1 MTRGISITLAL
12 SLILVFFIGGVS
24 ATAIYDSAT
33 NTIYVFGGGWENLTT
48 INQQIANPAVL
59 NETSPKVWFLNANL
73 LVNDTTTTLY
83 INSTDCVELRMNS
96 TFENMAWI
104 NVTGRL
110 EAADTTFTSWNT
122 TTAAPEGFFWNYEQG
137 RSNYRAFVVFSDGNV
152 RNVTAKYLGYR
163 PGFTT
168 GDYWVTWTG
177 FAVNQSSSYGV
188 IENSTFLY
196 NVFGVAFYKSSNK
209 VIRYCNIHDYV
220 SRGIEVN
227 AYPPPYSDSENIT
240 IESNTIIKPDTFA
253 IRLESAGY
261 NHTIKNN
268 TLIAFPAI
276 EVYAGTGYT
285 TIENNW
291 IEARGST
298 SASTG
303 ALEIKAGGPT
313 SIKDNII
320 FVNVSKAKANILI
333 QETSNV
339 YIKNT
344 TLRSR
349 SYYYHGI
356 YITAS
361 EEVVLKDIM
370 LEGQNPVNGVWID
383 DAYGSVL
390 NVSFD
395 RIIMSDFSGYG
406 FYVSGDVDNLLIK
419 NGVINNFALDGVYIN
434 SFGDNITIKNS
445 IIVNNSHYGIN
456 VTNGGVVSTYNDV
469 WNNTLGNYNGISSGI
484 GDISVAPLF
493 ADPDNEDF
501 HLKSQYGRWNGSA
514 WVKDNVTSP
523 CIDAGDP
530 EDDYSNELDYPNGK
544 INLGA
549 YGNTWEASL
558 GTSLA
563 NGTLSGKV
571 TDKDTGLPIE
581 GAIITANS
589 HQTTTNST
597 GDYILSLPEGNY
609 TVTASKNGYQEN
621 TSTAEILANQTT
633 ILNFTLK
640 KLNVTVTAPA
650 NKWTSFRMHPSYDLT
665 FEQISANLTNH
676 QALSYYNKSI
686 GLWQSYWA
694 GYDFNKN
701 VVVLERESLFAYFT
715 AETNLNCSVPSPK
728 AKPLGTEDT
737 TPLYLRG
744 YENKK
749 IYEIKAALVSD
760 GCNVVQVC
768 GWDKINQEWNCTDD
782 FVVHPSEG
790 FIVQTSNNC
799 VWREIV

>member
-1 MTRGISITLAL
+1 MCIR
-12 SLILVFFIGGVS
+12 
-24 ATAIYDSAT
+24 DS
-33 NTIYVFGGGWENLTT
+33 
-48 INQQIANPAVL
+48 
-59 NETSPKVWFLNANL
+59 
-73 LVNDTTTTLY
+73 
-83 INSTDCVELRMNS
+83 
-96 TFENMAWI
+96 
-104 NVTGRL
+104 
-110 EAADTTFTSWNT
+110 
-122 TTAAPEGFFWNYEQG
+122 
-137 RSNYRAFVVFSDGNV
+137 
-152 RNVTAKYLGYR
+152 
-163 PGFTT
+163 
-168 GDYWVTWTG
+168 
-177 FAVNQSSSYGV
+177 
-188 IENSTFLY
+188 
-196 NVFGVAFYKSSNK
+196 
-209 VIRYCNIHDYV
+209 DYV

-728 AKPLGTEDT
+728 AKPLGAEDT

-799 VWREIV
+799 VWGEIV